1 MKQLTMGATVL
12 LVAASLLSACGD
24 EKKETTT
31 KVEVTTTTSQE
42 GMSGMSG
49 MAAQER
55 MSGMSGMAAQEG
67 MSGMS
72 GMAAQEGMSGMSGM
86 AAQEGMSGMSGMAA
100 QEGMSGM
107 SGMTADA
114 APAGKVDGEKVYK
127 ALCFSCH
134 DMGIAG
140 APKLGDKTEWD
151 PRIAKGMD
159 ALYTSALK
167 GKNDVPGKVMPA
179 KGGNPAL
186 SDDEV
191 KASVDFMV
199 SKAK

>member
-31 KVEVTTTTSQE
+31 KVEVTTTTS
-42 GMSGMSG
+42 
-49 MAAQER
+49 
-55 MSGMSGMAAQEG
+55 
-67 MSGMS
+67 
-72 GMAAQEGMSGMSGM
+72 QEGMSGMSGM

>member
-1 MKQLTMGATVL
+1 MKQLTTGATVL
-12 LVAASLLSACGD
+12 LVAASLLTACGD

-31 KVEVTTTTSQE
+31 KVEVTTTTSQTGMSGMSAS

-49 MAAQER
+49 MA
-55 MSGMSGMAAQEG
+55 
-67 MSGMS
+67 
-72 GMAAQEGMSGMSGM
+72 
-86 AAQEGMSGMSGMAA
+86 
-100 QEGMSGM
+100 
-107 SGMTADA
+107 ADA

-127 ALCFSCH
+127 GLCFSCH

-191 KASVDFMV
+191 KAAVDFMV